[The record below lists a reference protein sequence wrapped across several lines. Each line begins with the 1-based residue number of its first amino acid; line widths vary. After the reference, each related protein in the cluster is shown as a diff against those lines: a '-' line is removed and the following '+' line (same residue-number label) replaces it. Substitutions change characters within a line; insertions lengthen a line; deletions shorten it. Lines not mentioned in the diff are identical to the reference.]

1 MSEQYQGTAKG
12 FHGNITATV
21 TLDGDTITDVTAEV
35 EPGTVGGLGVVRLE
49 KAVKTAGHAD
59 VDAITGATI
68 SSYAF
73 EAAVHKAT
81 AVAKGDLTA
90 EQALDAAT
98 EDPYKPADA
107 TTGASENVNVVERNP
122 SPVTK
127 PVPYNDSVKFD
138 DSYDVVVVGS
148 GGAGLAAATEAA
160 QAGLSVFIS
169 EKAGIP
175 GGTTNFSGGVMQAAG
190 TSYQKALTSYDNDNP
205 DKHASYWID
214 AGEDQVDMTLVRD
227 LAKNAPKNID
237 WLADMGIKWQSV
249 YGNNH
254 IPATSSLDF
263 ADRIHVYD
271 NGKGGGGQMGDG
283 IVLTQTLLK
292 AALDAGATISYD
304 TPTTALVQDR
314 DRKIIYGVVV
324 HQNGEKRLIKAKR
337 GVILA
342 TAGIDHN
349 LELAK
354 ALNPQHYSDLQHH
367 ANLSAVT
374 DTGDGI
380 FLGMAAGAGINGMGG
395 TIDLD
400 GKTGNATNDQIPSMP
415 MIYVNAKGKR
425 FVCEDA
431 TYAFTMRAVFQQ
443 EKQLG
448 KPTNMIFDE
457 NSIQAEGSAWTAETL
472 AKDVEKGE
480 VKKAATVAELAKLIH
495 VPEENL
501 QATLTEWNTHAKTG
515 KDPVYDRQTGIA
527 PLTAP
532 FYVHQTTA
540 MNLGAI
546 GGLTINVEGQVLD
559 VLDAPIKGL
568 YAAGLTAG
576 GWLGPYY
583 PGSGTAIAG
592 IVHQGRK
599 AAQTLIKKRM

>member
-1 MSEQYQGTAKG
+1 MSKQYQGTAKG

-21 TLDGDTITDVTAEV
+21 TIEDDKITAVTAEV
-35 EPGTVGGLGVVRLE
+35 EPGTVGALGVARL
-49 KAVKTAGHAD
+49 ADAISATGNPD
-59 VDAITGATI
+59 VDAITGATV
-68 SSYAF
+68 SSYGF

-90 EQALDAAT
+90 DQALDAAT
-98 EDPYKPADA
+98 EDPYKLADV

-127 PVPYNDSVKFD
+127 PVPYNSDVHFD
-138 DSYDVVVVGS
+138 ETYDVVVVGA
-148 GGAGLAAATEAA
+148 GGAGLSAATEAA

-190 TSYQKALTSYDNDNP
+190 TSYQKDLTDYDSDNP

-249 YGNNH
+249 YGNTH

-271 NGKGGGGQMGDG
+271 NGKGGG

-304 TPTTALVQDR
+304 TPTTALIQDR
-314 DRKIIYGVVV
+314 DRKIVYGVVV
-324 HQNGEKRLIKAKR
+324 SQNGEKKVIAAKR

-354 ALNPQHYSDLQHH
+354 ALNPQHYSDLQHK

-400 GKTGNATNDQIPSMP
+400 GKTGNATNDQVPSMP

-448 KPTNMIFDE
+448 KPTYMIFDD
-457 NSIQAEGSAWTAETL
+457 NSITAEGSAWTAESL
-472 AKDVEKGE
+472 AKDLASGE
-480 VKKAATVAELAKLIH
+480 VKKADSIADLAKLIH
-495 VPEENL
+495 APETNL
-501 QATLTEWNTHAKTG
+501 YATLKEWNANVANG
-515 KDPVYDRQTGIA
+515 GDPVYDRQTGIA
-527 PLTAP
+527 PLDAP
-532 FYVHQTTA
+532 FYVHQTKA

-599 AAQTLIKKRM
+599 AAQTLIKKHV